1 MNWHLLPL
9 SEISKLLKTNPS
21 GLDSVIASEQL
32 IAYGKNSI
40 EDKKKKTIF
49 QMLLHQLTDFMI
61 VVLIVVAIVSGIL
74 GEVIDA
80 LIILAIIILNAT
92 VGFFQEYRSEKIME
106 ALKNMIP
113 TFVRVLRN
121 DEIVTLLASDLV
133 PGDVVLLEAGNSIPA
148 DVRFIETH
156 QIKVDESTLTGES
169 NNVEKNNKTLP
180 NGDYPLGDRINM
192 GFKGTY
198 ITHGRGSAYVVATG
212 MNTELGL
219 IAKMIQTEE
228 KPTPLQKRLTLF
240 GKKLSLFIILI
251 CILIFVLGWW
261 RGENASTMLLTTI
274 SLAVAAIPEALPAL
288 IIIALAFG
296 AKRLAKSNALI
307 RKLPAVETLGSVTY
321 ICTDKTGTLTHNKMT
336 VQEIYETSN
345 RFSESIFTQPNGLL
359 YAMALNNDVVKEKK
373 GKWLGDSTEVALAQF
388 ASNKKIEKTA
398 IEKTYPRIG
407 EIPFDSSRKLM
418 TTFHQ
423 TENGIIAIT
432 KGAAELLLKNIV
444 ENQKQLLPELES
456 KVNEMAEKGYRV
468 IGYAIKKIDRI
479 PDLQKNDTIE
489 TSLTLI
495 GFAGM
500 IDPPREEAKQA
511 VAECKQAGITTIM
524 ITGDHKLTAKAIAIQ
539 LGIITSDDDL
549 VMNGSKL
556 ASLTEQQFN
565 NMVEKTRV
573 YARVNPEQKLK
584 IINALHNKGQIV
596 AMTGDGVNDAPALKN
611 ADIGIA
617 MGINGTEVSKEAS
630 HLILLDDN
638 FATIAVAVKHGRKIF
653 DNILKFIKYIMTGN
667 SGEIWAIFLA
677 PFFLLPIP
685 LLAIHILWINLVTD
699 GLLSLALASEP
710 AERNIMKRPP
720 RNPKESIFSNGMA
733 THILWVGFLMGI
745 TTLGIQIW
753 AINNET
759 SHWQTMVFTVLCFS
773 QMGHLLAIRSE
784 RESLFKIGIF
794 SNQLLLALLII
805 SILLQLLIIYFP
817 FCNIIFKTQPL
828 SVLELM
834 ISIAVSSIVFWAVE
848 MEKLLF
854 RFKNKNQIR
863 SIKLS

>member
-9 SEISKLLKTNPS
+9 SEISKLLKTNSS
-21 GLDSVIASEQL
+21 GLDSVIASERL

-106 ALKNMIP
+106 ALKNMVP

-398 IEKTYPRIG
+398 IDKTYPRIG

-468 IGYAIKKIDRI
+468 IGYAIKKMDSI

-733 THILWVGFLMGI
+733 THILWERFLMGI

>member
-9 SEISKLLKTNPS
+9 SEISKLLKTNSS